1 MAVSIGTSRT
11 ISGDTFYKNQD
22 FDISFSVLNFPVTD
36 ASLYFGNSTFGVL
49 PYVDSTTSR
58 FRANSN
64 TIATTGLLG
73 TLSVDVVSSNPR
85 IVSALT
91 PQSYFGTGGV
101 CTDPSGFVYFAHT
114 NGNRI
119 FRVDLCGTVTAFA
132 GTGTAGDSDGNRLTT
147 AQFRAP
153 AAVITDG
160 SGTFYVTDSYR
171 VRKID
176 SNGTVSTIAG
186 SSTQSYLD
194 GLRTAAR
201 FFLPGAMTLR
211 PNGDLLVA
219 ESDYHTIRN
228 VSLPTGLV
236 TTYAGRPGF
245 AAYADGSLN
254 ITAAGSNQ
262 FLRAAGASITLY
274 DTSDASSAWRT
285 DASTAFSTV
294 YAMHAKNTD
303 ARTRLLYGGTYSA
316 TYSAPLAYQTDL
328 STALVGATGFDT
340 SLDSVRGIG
349 YDPSWN
355 VYVAGGVKTA
365 SNRGPYHSEDN
376 GVTWTTNLSD
386 TTNVLGTCR
395 TVRYANGRWMAGGI
409 GASVFSIPLGMFVD
423 ASANLLMST
432 DGSAWTK
439 SEALHPMY
447 DVKQIAY
454 GNATWVAV
462 GQSGGGDGANIAYST
477 NNGTTW
483 SNLYLA
489 TGATGI
495 LTSVAYGNGV
505 WVVGGPDFTVGYPL
519 WRSSNLTDWT
529 PVRDGFS
536 SPLYSAVCNVTF
548 STLTNTFIAFGT
560 GTSNVLVSSDGSAWT
575 YAPDLAIG
583 ALATVDIS
591 ETYVAPTT
599 YGTARM
605 YFPYGLL
612 YDPAGSL
619 YIADQYNN
627 RVRTIAAGSDTLT
640 TFAGTGT
647 EGISNGTLTTAG
659 MARPSSLGRDSNGT
673 LYVGSFERNTIQAIV
688 GSNVS
693 LVAGANFSPGYVN
706 GAASTARFNGPCGLA
721 TTGTTVYIS
730 EVYNGD
736 VRTLTTYPEVRPGVP
751 RVPASGTIIAT
762 SNYPVTINPRLDV
775 CWTSVGGLIPLF
787 KFEPFSSN
795 SFTANRCGG
804 GLYGTNDVLT
814 YGTSSTELAGF
825 LSGTGTANV
834 LFQGLNGPPTA
845 YTFPPPLTL
854 TVNATSN
861 GTVVDSATT
870 SVTISPARIIY
881 TPCNANLVFYR
892 NEPSPAPVFSLV
904 ASDVCLMYSATTLPT
919 GLGFTRTG
927 ARTVALTGTPTVQT
941 IGSNYTIVATDTSGR
956 TYSTQVSMVV
966 NPERLLL
973 SVSGPLVQSN
983 LTSITPITPITF
995 TSQFAPYGSYRS
1007 MRYSWSPPPP
1017 AGLEFLDIC
1026 GRAISGSSYS
1036 VEWQTPPT
1044 FDSSFTLTLA
1054 GTLTESQLRSFALA
1068 NTSNYSIVL
1077 NGTRTFPLPSLS
1089 PAIPRTITLSFGEA
1103 VLFSKSNVPPL
1114 FVGLDVSDYTYTAKT
1129 YFPEVVDTSIESI
1142 VVTDGFIPDGLDGSF
1157 TPIKQQFALS
1167 GTPTNAATYP
1177 FTLTATNSNGIS
1189 TSLTVSPTILND
1201 SIAITPLDGTSFN
1214 FIQYRNLSN
1223 AKTGFY
1229 PYPIRYSVSAL
1240 SGCNVT
1246 LTGANLPAGVSL
1258 VSNTGTYD
1266 LSGRPS
1272 TAAGA
1277 STATL
1282 TAQVSGTGA
1291 SASTTFAYSVSA
1303 ETFFFSSASFPLIQ
1317 NVPMTP
1323 VVIDV
1328 STLSE
1333 NPVFRFSAPNLPAA
1347 LQITNTGVISGTPEG
1362 GTSGTFDVTAFTA
1375 YSSGSNPYSY
1385 SVTPDKVLL
1394 VPSTYRTV
1402 TAPGC
1407 NVSIPITA
1415 YSLSALTVSNFRFQD
1430 PFLYGLTV
1438 NSTSG
1443 LLSGT
1448 LAASLPASTE
1458 FAVVGSAGI
1467 VDGSLG
1473 GLMTTANLTTKRAQM
1488 LEIQEQSNLRVYS
1501 SDDGGLTWTG
1511 VQSNTA
1517 LVAARVGANNID
1529 TYLIPTSS
1537 DTVLRSSNGSTYTTS
1552 ALGQSAYSPLM
1563 TGVAYKPA
1571 SSTWWI
1577 GGTLSN
1583 GTRTV
1588 RVFKTTT
1595 DGVTWE
1601 GNVAPSVPDLA
1612 DRSSNATPDPGV
1624 YNAYLYGGVDLA
1636 YSDGVLLLGGNQ
1648 IIRSTD
1654 EGATW
1659 SATTGSLIEVARF
1672 SLDQGTVWIA
1682 AGSDRYRSDTD
1693 NSYTSDAVTFVY
1705 SLDQGETWT
1714 NSVSGFNMNAYEV
1727 LYADGVWLASGLD
1740 WDAGTGTFV
1749 GQIRYSFDGENW
1761 PVLTDI
1767 PSVSYPTTLD
1777 VLPLGSLGVI
1787 GYDQGEWKLVR
1798 TPNDGT
1804 ATLYSHPGDTP
1815 IDVGWTATP
1824 IGSQFAGLGANSRFS
1839 SYVVQ
1844 TIDPGADS
1852 TVITFPDLGL
1862 GPTFISPTQ
1871 STYVLWQYMPI
1882 PPIVFTATATVP
1894 DLFYFVSSLP
1904 VGLTWNS
1911 ATRSVSGA
1919 CMRTGTQTFTVY
1931 VSDGFGGLTSFT
1943 VTLIVQVPRII
1954 RQQSGAGAYTAL
1966 VRDYTEVAAAIN
1978 ARDTRVNPT
1987 EEAALGS
1994 FASPYAPDVVT
2005 PSNCPC

>member
-22 FDISFSVLNFPVTD
+22 FDISFFAVNFPASD

-64 TIATTGLLG
+64 TITTTGLLG
-73 TLSVDVVSSNPR
+73 TLSVDAITATPTRVTTV
-85 IVSALT
+85 T
-91 PQSYFGTGGV
+91 PQSYIGADAV
-101 CTDPSGFVYFAHT
+101 CTDPSGFVYFAHA
-114 NGNRI
+114 NGNKI
-119 FRVDLCGTVTAFA
+119 LRVDPSGTVTTFA

-147 AQFRAP
+147 AQFQSPTGIA
-153 AAVITDG
+153 TDG
-160 SGTFYVTDSYR
+160 SGMFYVTDKYR

-176 SNGTVSTIAG
+176 SNGTVSTLAG
-186 SSTQSYLD
+186 SATRGMADGVGSNASFFSASTVVI
-194 GLRTAAR
+194 
-201 FFLPGAMTLR
+201 R
-211 PNGDLLVA
+211 PNGDLLV
-219 ESDYHTIRN
+219 SDDDSHCIRS
-228 VSLPTGLV
+228 VTQAGVV
-236 TTYAGRPGF
+236 TTYAGLADSPGF
-245 AAYADGSLN
+245 QDGQLRPDSNVTTFQGAQAWPFNTTYYSGYETSNGGDGWDVTPFPASPPMAFIQAAIDASTEILFVGSSSYFGFPFAFVAKSGGTTRGPISFPSGVTLAYGVATDGAGTYVLGGREPGVDVQVLRSVDNGSNWVTTGPFLGECRAVAYGGG
-254 ITAAGSNQ
+254 TWMAAGDPPAASTSN
-262 FLRAAGASITLY
+262 LIYS
-274 DTSDASSAWRT
+274 T
-285 DASTAFSTV
+285 DASTWTATSACPISNI
-294 YAMHAKNTD
+294 YGLA
-303 ARTRLLYGGTYSA
+303 YGG
-316 TYSAPLAYQTDL
+316 
-328 STALVGATGFDT
+328 
-340 SLDSVRGIG
+340 
-349 YDPSWN
+349 
-355 VYVAGGVKTA
+355 
-365 SNRGPYHSEDN
+365 
-376 GVTWTTNLSD
+376 
-386 TTNVLGTCR
+386 
-395 TVRYANGRWMAGGI
+395 GR
-409 GASVFSIPLGMFVD
+409 
-423 ASANLLMST
+423 
-432 DGSAWTK
+432 
-439 SEALHPMY
+439 
-447 DVKQIAY
+447 
-454 GNATWVAV
+454 WVAV
-462 GQSGGGDGANIAYST
+462 GTGGSTVAYSDNNGVSWTGSTPIAARGNKIAYNAGIWVAGFEEYSSNALYFSTDGATFTETDSGFTGQVTAVYYSAFESRWFASVGTTTILSFDGSQWVNLASPVEASINAYIDVSYSLT
-477 NNGTTW
+477 TYSNNG
-483 SNLYLA
+483 
-489 TGATGI
+489 
-495 LTSVAYGNGV
+495 
-505 WVVGGPDFTVGYPL
+505 
-519 WRSSNLTDWT
+519 
-529 PVRDGFS
+529 
-536 SPLYSAVCNVTF
+536 
-548 STLTNTFIAFGT
+548 
-560 GTSNVLVSSDGSAWT
+560 
-575 YAPDLAIG
+575 
-583 ALATVDIS
+583 
-591 ETYVAPTT
+591 
-599 YGTARM
+599 ARLQ
-605 YFPYGLL
+605 FPHGLL
-612 YDPAGSL
+612 YDPQGNL
-619 YIADQYNN
+619 YIADQFNGRIR
-627 RVRTIAAGSDTLT
+627 RVSNGGTDVT
-640 TFAGTGT
+640 TYAGTGT
-647 EGISNGTLTTAG
+647 GALSNGTLTTAG
-659 MARPSSLGRDSNGT
+659 LGVPSSLARDSTGT
-673 LYVGSFERNTIQAIV
+673 LYVGSAQRHTIQTIV
-688 GSNVS
+688 GSNVT
-693 LVAGANFSPGYVN
+693 LLAGSDFAAGYVD
-706 GAASTARFNGPCGLA
+706 GVAAVARFNGPAGLA
-721 TTGTTVYIS
+721 VDTSDTLYIT

-736 VRTLTTYPEVRPGVP
+736 VRKLFTYPEVRPGAI
-751 RVPASGTIIAT
+751 RPAGHTIVAT

-804 GLYGTNDVLT
+804 GLYGTNDIVT
-814 YGTSSTELAGF
+814 YGTSSTELVGF
-825 LSGTGTANV
+825 LSGTGTTTAF
-834 LFQGLNGPPTA
+834 FQGLNGPSTA
-845 YTFPPPLTL
+845 YTYPLTL

-904 ASDVCLMYSATTLPT
+904 AADVCLMYSATTLPT

-1036 VEWQTPPT
+1036 VDTT

-1103 VLFSKSNVPPL
+1103 VLFSASNVPPL

-1129 YFPEVVDTSIESI
+1129 YFPEVVDTSIASI

-1201 SIAITPLDGTSFN
+1201 SITITPLDGTSFN
-1214 FIQYRNLSN
+1214 FIQYRSLSN

-1272 TAAGA
+1272 TFAGA